1 MESEDSLYVLSVI
14 HAREKYDVSQ
24 SGSMVVYDQ
33 DPLFLFRYLPVIIC
47 AKDLTHLFHDLNHSF
62 FTAKPVSMPMTT
74 YMYSE
79 NIIMMF
85 GASLADNI
93 R

>member
-1 MESEDSLYVLSVI
+1 MESED
-14 HAREKYDVSQ
+14 
-24 SGSMVVYDQ
+24 
-33 DPLFLFRYLPVIIC
+33 
-47 AKDLTHLFHDLNHSF
+47 SF

-85 GASLADNI
+85 GASLADDI
-93 R
+93 RTLQIDDQSAEYGKGYRYDVVRC